1 MKVIHYIYRHCGEEW
16 GAFSNIDDMICPIC
30 EMRVKAVFSEV
41 RHTDENGNL
50 MEKEV

>member
-30 EMRVKAVFSEV
+30 GMRVRAVFSEI
-41 RHTDENGNL
+41 RYIDENGRL
-50 MEKEV
+50 IEKED